1 MVVGDL
7 QIGDEKVTVAESPGG
22 WLLLLFFILLKI
34 GGGNFFLQNLKFVG
48 DLVNDLFL
56 LSVGCVFMYQDGL
69 LEEYLYTL

>member
-34 GGGNFFLQNLKFVG
+34 RGGGELFFAEFEV
-48 DLVNDLFL
+48 
-56 LSVGCVFMYQDGL
+56 CW
-69 LEEYLYTL
+69 